1 MKNNEKLWLIGFI
14 EAEGCLHISTK
25 NQFIFTITQGYRN
38 IHILYYIQEILGIG
52 KVIKQGSK
60 TFRYV
65 VQDKVGIKEII
76 KLLNGNLYLE
86 IKKEQLKLFI
96 EKWNEKYPNQE
107 IIYKDLNYKPN
118 LQDAWISG
126 FTDGDGCFNIS
137 YILTKKRFYIRYL
150 LSQKQDLREFIEI
163 FGVGSIEY
171 NKSNQCYTFVIK
183 DMETKEKD
191 QNMVRVF
198 KYFKEFPLKTSKLN
212 SYKLFEYLAGQLWDK
227 KTLTEQKKAGIKTL
241 IKLIN
246 E

>member
-14 EAEGCLHISTK
+14 EAEGCFHISNK
-25 NQFIFTITQGYRN
+25 NQLILTITQGYKN
-38 IHILYYIQEILGIG
+38 IYVLYYIQEILGFG
-52 KVIKQGSK
+52 KVIKQGSR

-76 KLLNGNLYLE
+76 NLVNGNLYLE
-86 IKKEQLKLFI
+86 KRKNQFKLFL
-96 EKWNEKYPNQE
+96 ENWNEKNPKQE
-107 IIYKDLNYKPN
+107 IIYKDQNYKPN

-137 YILTKKRFYIRYL
+137 YILTKKRFYIRFI
-150 LSQKQDLREFIEI
+150 LSQKEDISEFIEI

-171 NKSNQCYTFVIK
+171 NKSNQCYSFVIK
-183 DMETKEKD
+183 DMETKETNR
-191 QNMVRVF
+191 NMEIVF
-198 KYFKEFPLKTSKLN
+198 KYFQEFPLKTSKLN
-212 SYKLFEYLAGQLWDK
+212 SFKLFQYLAGQLWNK
-227 KTLTEQKKAGIKTL
+227 QTLTEQKIAGIKTL